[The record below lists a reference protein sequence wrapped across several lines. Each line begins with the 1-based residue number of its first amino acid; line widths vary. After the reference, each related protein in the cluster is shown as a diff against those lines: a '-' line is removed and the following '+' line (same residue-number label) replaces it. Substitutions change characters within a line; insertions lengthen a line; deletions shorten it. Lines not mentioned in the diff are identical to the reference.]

1 MSRALKIVRPEP
13 ENPEIPQSPPER
25 SGETKLIAPS
35 LGQLSEWK
43 TWPPT
48 LAMVDQVIPFM
59 VKTSREF
66 RSLQRIIN
74 CSLRGSSLYIDLS
87 ECSVDSTLVDRFM
100 GQRILIPTD
109 PQETYLV
116 NLYGCLQYFLSCLWN
131 RPLTI
136 NRHEYN
142 ARILETIQ
150 WDFDALDLPVVTL
163 EIPSPKVSPRPDK
176 PHTVSVN
183 PYRLADLTTSQV
195 FEFIYRFWDIILEND
210 DDLTNFFVMNRILE
224 LSISRKQIE
233 PFITT
238 ADIIQYGQKGY
249 SIGLPDLGSSAY
261 VHKMIQQILD
271 ECRLRPFNIRRHQTN
286 PYAYYV
292 QFDPVLKKH
301 CKG

>member
-1 MSRALKIVRPEP
+1 MQNALKVVRPES
-13 ENPEIPQSPPER
+13 ENPEIPQSALEAVPT
-25 SGETKLIAPS
+25 TKLIAPS

-43 TWPPT
+43 TWPPS
-48 LAMVDQVIPFM
+48 LAMIDQVIPFM
-59 VKTSREF
+59 VMTSSEF
-66 RSLQRIIN
+66 RALQRIVN

-87 ECSVDSTLVDRFM
+87 ECSVDSTLVDRFLA
-100 GQRILIPTD
+100 QQVLIPTD
-109 PQETYLV
+109 DQETCLV
-116 NLYGCLQYFLSCLWN
+116 NLYGFLQHFFSCLWN

-142 ARILETIQ
+142 ARILETVQ
-150 WDFDALDLPVVTL
+150 WDFDALYLPVVTL

-183 PYRLADLTTSQV
+183 PYKLSDLTTSQV
-195 FEFIYRFWDIILEND
+195 FEFIYRFWDVILEND
-210 DDLTNFFVMNRILE
+210 DDLMNFFVMNRILE
-224 LSISRKQIE
+224 LSIARKQIE
-233 PFITT
+233 PLTTT

-261 VHKMIQQILD
+261 VHRTIQQILD
-271 ECRLRPFNIRRHQTN
+271 ECRLRPFNVRRHQTN
-286 PYAYYV
+286 PYAYYF

>member
-1 MSRALKIVRPEP
+1 MQRALKVVKPEP
-13 ENPEIPQSPPER
+13 KNPEIPQSALEPAPT
-25 SGETKLIAPS
+25 TKLIAPS

-43 TWPPT
+43 TWPPS

-59 VKTSREF
+59 AKTSSEF
-66 RSLQRIIN
+66 RALQRIVN
-74 CSLRGSSLYIDLS
+74 CSLRGLSLYIDLS
-87 ECSVDSTLVDRFM
+87 ECSVDSTLVDRFID
-100 GQRILIPTD
+100 QRVLIPTD
-109 PQETYLV
+109 VQDTYLV
-116 NLYGCLQYFLSCLWN
+116 NLYGCLQYFFSCLWN

-136 NRHEYN
+136 KRHEHY
-142 ARILETIQ
+142 ARILETVQ

-163 EIPSPKVSPRPDK
+163 EIPAPKASPRPDK

-195 FEFIYRFWDIILEND
+195 FEFIYRFWDVILEND
-210 DDLTNFFVMNRILE
+210 DDLMNFFVMNRILE
-224 LSISRKQIE
+224 LSIARKQIE
-233 PFITT
+233 PITTT

-261 VHKMIQQILD
+261 VHRVIQQILD

-286 PYAYYV
+286 PYAYYF

>member
-1 MSRALKIVRPEP
+1 MQNALKVVRPES
-13 ENPEIPQSPPER
+13 ENPEIPQSALEAVPT
-25 SGETKLIAPS
+25 TKLIAPS
-35 LGQLSEWK
+35 LGQLSESK
-43 TWPPT
+43 TWPPA

-59 VKTSREF
+59 VKTSNEF
-66 RSLQRIIN
+66 RALQRIVN

-87 ECSVDSTLVDRFM
+87 ECSVDSTLVDRFLA
-100 GQRILIPTD
+100 QQVLIPTD
-109 PQETYLV
+109 VQDTYLV
-116 NLYGCLQYFLSCLWN
+116 NLYGCLQYFLSCSRN

-195 FEFIYRFWDIILEND
+195 FEFIYRFWDIILESD
-210 DDLTNFFVMNRILE
+210 DELMNFFVMSRLFE
-224 LSISRKQIE
+224 LSIARKQIE
-233 PFITT
+233 PLTTT

-249 SIGLPDLGSSAY
+249 SIGLPDLGSSEY
-261 VHKMIQQILD
+261 VHRTIQQILD

-292 QFDPVLKKH
+292 QFDPILKKH

>member
-1 MSRALKIVRPEP
+1 MQRALKVVRPEP
-13 ENPEIPQSPPER
+13 ENPETTQSATEPVP
-25 SGETKLIAPS
+25 TTQLIAPS

-43 TWPPT
+43 TWPPA
-48 LAMVDQVIPFM
+48 LAMIDQVIPFM
-59 VKTSREF
+59 VKTSSEF
-66 RSLQRIIN
+66 RELQRIVN
-74 CSLRGSSLYIDLS
+74 CSLRGSSLYIDIS
-87 ECSVDSTLVDRFM
+87 ECSVDSTLVDRFLA
-100 GQRILIPTD
+100 QQVLIPTD
-109 PQETYLV
+109 DQGTYLV
-116 NLYGCLQYFLSCLWN
+116 NLYGCLQHFLSCLWN

-163 EIPSPKVSPRPDK
+163 EIPAPKASPRADK

-183 PYRLADLTTSQV
+183 PYKLADLTTSQV
-195 FEFIYRFWDIILEND
+195 FEFIYRFWDIILESD
-210 DDLTNFFVMNRILE
+210 DDLMNFFVMNRILE
-224 LSISRKQIE
+224 LSIARKQIE
-233 PFITT
+233 PFTTT

-261 VHKMIQQILD
+261 VHRTIQQILD
-271 ECRLRPFNIRRHQTN
+271 ECRLRPFNVRRHQSN
-286 PYAYYV
+286 PYAYYF